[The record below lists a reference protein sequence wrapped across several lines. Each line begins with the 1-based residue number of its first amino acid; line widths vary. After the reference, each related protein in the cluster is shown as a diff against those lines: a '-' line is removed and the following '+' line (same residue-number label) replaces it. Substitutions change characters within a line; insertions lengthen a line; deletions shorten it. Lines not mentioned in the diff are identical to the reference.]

1 MVKKS
6 SNGGVYPGPA
16 AEKKLKVGFVEL
28 ETGAADSNRDGAL
41 LIAGNEETKRGSILS
56 KPRSNISDRKKPPKR
71 NAFYRRLQNFLY
83 NALERPR
90 GWAFIY
96 HAYVFLLVFSCLV
109 LSVFSTIKEYE
120 KSSEDALYILE
131 IVTIVVFGVEYIVRI
146 WSAGCCCRYRGWKG
160 RLKFARKP
168 FCVIDIMVLIAS
180 ISVLAAG
187 TQGNVFATSAI
198 RSLRFLQILRMI
210 RMDRRGGTWKLLGSV
225 VYAHSKELITAWYIG
240 FLCLILASFLV
251 YLAEKEDNEMFETYA
266 DALWWG
272 LITLTTIGY
281 GDKYPTTW
289 NGRLLAATFT
299 LIGVS
304 FFALPAGILGSG
316 FALKVQEQHRQK
328 HFEKRRNPAAGL
340 IQAAWRFYA
349 TNLNRT
355 DMQSTWDYYER
366 TISVPMYRLI
376 PPLNQLDLLRN
387 LKSKSGLSFRKE
399 PSGQPEPSPS
409 QKVSLKER
417 VFSSPRSSGNKGKGS
432 PQSQQG
438 GQPPQQQG
446 GPPGQ
451 PIRRSPSADQNSI
464 EDSPSKVVHKSWSF
478 GQGTRARQAFRIKGS
493 ASRQNSEVLIE
504 MQTEDLRQRNSPEA
518 SLPGDDIQDD
528 NKSCQCEYVSEDL
541 TPGLKVTIRAV
552 CIMRFMVSKRKFKE
566 SLRPYDVM
574 DVIEQYSAGHLDML
588 ARIKNLQSRVDQIVG
603 RGPPITDKDRPK
615 GTTESDVSED
625 PSMMGRLVKVEKQV
639 GSMERKLDF
648 LVNIYVQRMNI
659 PQSETDAYF
668 GSKEPDPAPP
678 YHSPVEQH
686 LEKSGSITKIIR
698 SSSGAGQKNFDP
710 PPTTQSQSQCP
721 PSTSSWHPH
730 PHPQPHSQHSL
741 PHSHLDSTSAAGHP
755 QQATSPAGGD
765 PSLVRI
771 PPPPANERSSGN
783 GHKNGHHSRGA
794 GGVVGGGASGG
805 GGGGES
811 DTSISIPSVD
821 HEELER
827 SFSGFSISQSK
838 ENLEFLNND
847 YFGGAGSGG
856 QVAPR
861 SSGSG
866 GGGAKVTHAY
876 IAEGESDTDS
886 DLCAPSPHSATGDGA
901 YGDRGWTAPK

>member
-1 MVKKS
+1 MVQKS
-6 SNGGVYPGPA
+6 RNGGVYPGPQ
-16 AEKKLKVGFVEL
+16 AEKKLKVGFVGL
-28 ETGAADSNRDGAL
+28 EASAGADSSRDGAL
-41 LIAGNEETKRGSILS
+41 LIAASDATKRGSILS
-56 KPRSNISDRKKPPKR
+56 NKRAGIAGKKPPKR

-83 NALERPR
+83 NVLERPR

-96 HAYVFLLVFSCLV
+96 HAYVFLLVFSCLI

-146 WSAGCCCRYRGWKG
+146 WSAGCCCRYRGWRG

-168 FCVIDIMVLIAS
+168 FCVIDVMVLIAS

-251 YLAEKEDNEMFETYA
+251 YLAEKEDNVMFATYA

-281 GDKYPTTW
+281 GDKYPITW

-340 IQAAWRFYA
+340 VQAAWRVYA
-349 TNLNRT
+349 TNLSRT
-355 DMQSTWDYYER
+355 DLQSTWDYYER
-366 TISVPMYRLI
+366 TVSVPMYRLI
-376 PPLNQLDLLRN
+376 PPLNQLDLLKN
-387 LKSKSGLSFRKE
+387 LKSKSGLSFRKDA
-399 PSGQPEPSPS
+399 QPEPSPS

-417 VFSSPRSSGNKGKGS
+417 VFSSPRSSGTKGKGS
-432 PQSQQG
+432 PQGQQ
-438 GQPPQQQG
+438 PL
-446 GPPGQ
+446 
-451 PIRRSPSADQNSI
+451 RRSPSADNI
-464 EDSPSKVVHKSWSF
+464 EDIPSKVPKSLSF
-478 GQGTRARQAFRIKGS
+478 SDRSRARQAFRFKGA

-504 MQTEDLRQRNSPEA
+504 MQAEDMRQKSSPEA
-518 SLPGDDIQDD
+518 SLPGEDIADD
-528 NKSCQCEYVSEDL
+528 NKSCHCEFVPQDL
-541 TPGLKVTIRAV
+541 TPGIKVTIRAV

-603 RGPPITDKDRPK
+603 RGAPITDKDRPK
-615 GTTESDVSED
+615 SSSETEIAED

-639 GSMERKLDF
+639 MSMERKLDF
-648 LVNIYVQRMNI
+648 LVNIYIQRMGI

-678 YHSPVEQH
+678 YHSPIDH
-686 LEKSGSITKIIR
+686 IEKSGSITKIIR
-698 SSSGAGQKNFDP
+698 SYSSAGQKNLDP
-710 PPTTQSQSQCP
+710 PPSARVNQSHCP
-721 PSTSSWHPH
+721 PSTSWHTHAP
-730 PHPQPHSQHSL
+730 PEPTQCQ
-741 PHSHLDSTSAAGHP
+741 G
-755 QQATSPAGGD
+755 TSPVDDA
-765 PSLVRI
+765 SLVRI
-771 PPPPANERSSGN
+771 PPPPAHERSSSGHN
-783 GHKNGHHSRGA
+783 GASRGSRASAVEEVKPGALSQQQA
-794 GGVVGGGASGG
+794 GA
-805 GGGGES
+805 ES

-821 HEELER
+821 HDELER

-838 ENLEFLNND
+838 ENLDFLNNT
-847 YFGGAGSGG
+847 YFSG
-856 QVAPR
+856 VTR
-861 SSGSG
+861 CS
-866 GGGAKVTHAY
+866 KVRPY

-886 DLCAPSPHSATGDGA
+886 ELCAPSPRSATGEGA
-901 YGDRGWTAPK
+901 YGDRGWSDPKQS

>member
-1 MVKKS
+1 MVQKS
-6 SNGGVYPGPA
+6 RNGGVYPGPQ
-16 AEKKLKVGFVEL
+16 AEKKLKVGFVGL
-28 ETGAADSNRDGAL
+28 EAGATESNRDGAL
-41 LIAGNEETKRGSILS
+41 LIAGAEEAKRGSILS
-56 KPRSNISDRKKPPKR
+56 KQRSSISGKRPPKR

-83 NALERPR
+83 NVLERPR

-109 LSVFSTIKEYE
+109 LSVFSTIREYE

-146 WSAGCCCRYRGWKG
+146 WSAGCCCRYRGWRG

-251 YLAEKEDNEMFETYA
+251 YLAEKEDNVMFETYA

-281 GDKYPTTW
+281 GDKYPITW

-355 DMQSTWDYYER
+355 DLYSTWDYYER
-366 TISVPMYRLI
+366 TVSVPMYRLI

-387 LKSKSGLSFRKE
+387 LKSKSGLSFRKDA
-399 PSGQPEPSPS
+399 QPEPSPS

-417 VFSSPRSSGNKGKGS
+417 VFSSPRNSANKGKNS
-432 PQSQQG
+432 PQGQQ
-438 GQPPQQQG
+438 PV
-446 GPPGQ
+446 
-451 PIRRSPSADQNSI
+451 RRSPSADNSI
-464 EDSPSKVVHKSWSF
+464 EDSPSKVPKSLSF
-478 GQGTRARQAFRIKGS
+478 CDRSRARQAFRFKGA

-504 MQTEDLRQRNSPEA
+504 MQEEDLRHRNSPEA
-518 SLPGDDIQDD
+518 SLPGEDIVDD
-528 NKSCQCEYVSEDL
+528 NKSCHCEFVPQDL

-552 CIMRFMVSKRKFKE
+552 CIMKFMVSKRKFKE

-588 ARIKNLQSRVDQIVG
+588 ARIKNLQSRVDQIIG
-603 RGPPITDKDRPK
+603 RGAPITDKDRPK
-615 GTTESDVSED
+615 GTTETELPED
-625 PSMMGRLVKVEKQV
+625 PSMMGRLGKVEKQV
-639 GSMERKLDF
+639 MSMERKLDF
-648 LVNIYVQRMNI
+648 LVNIYIQRMGI

-668 GSKEPDPAPP
+668 ASKEPDPAPP
-678 YHSPVEQH
+678 YHSPVDH
-686 LEKSGSITKIIR
+686 MEKSGSITKIIR
-698 SSSGAGQKNFDP
+698 SNSSAGPKIFDP
-710 PPTTQSQSQCP
+710 PPSTCINHHCP
-721 PSTSSWHPH
+721 PSTSWHAQTLPK
-730 PHPQPHSQHSL
+730 PSQRRSQ
-741 PHSHLDSTSAAGHP
+741 G
-755 QQATSPAGGD
+755 TSPAGD

-771 PPPPANERSSGN
+771 PPPPAHERSSGAHH
-783 GHKNGHHSRGA
+783 GSSRGHSRGR
-794 GGVVGGGASGG
+794 GRGVEDGHPLALSQEQPGE
-805 GGGGES
+805 ES

-838 ENLEFLNND
+838 ENIEFLNNA
-847 YFGGAGSGG
+847 YFSG
-856 QVAPR
+856 VSR
-861 SSGSG
+861 CT
-866 GGGAKVTHAY
+866 KVRPY

-901 YGDRGWTAPK
+901 YGDRGWSVPK